1 MSALD
6 TLKDTTYDMLC
17 FETLWNAVFPKI
29 CYEHTLNKFLNMVE
43 LKFYVRCKPG
53 VRIQYFPFIS
63 FTGICNQLN
72 IYIVT
77 LPVTAF
83 AEHLQWACNWPD
95 AKHGL

>member
-1 MSALD
+1 
-6 TLKDTTYDMLC
+6 
-17 FETLWNAVFPKI
+17 
-29 CYEHTLNKFLNMVE
+29 MVE

-83 AEHLQWACNWPD
+83 AEHLQWACN
-95 AKHGL
+95 